1 MKKGFN
7 NITKKVQEIWTIQN
21 LREAKDKLILI
32 IENDLHKANKIKK
45 YNLIESVK
53 KAKSLDRIYLMASNI
68 MHQDDK
74 KTSSF
79 QNL

>member
-7 NITKKVQEIWTIQN
+7 NITTKVQEIWTMEN
-21 LREAKDKLILI
+21 LGEAKGKLISI
-32 IENDLHKANKIKK
+32 VENDLYKATKIKK
-45 YNLIESVK
+45 YNLIESIK
-53 KAKSLDRIYLMASNI
+53 NARSIDRIYLMASNI

>member
-7 NITKKVQEIWTIQN
+7 NITEKVQEIWTIQN
-21 LREAKDKLILI
+21 LKEAKDKLVLI
-32 IENDLHKANKIKK
+32 IENDLHKATKIKK
-45 YNLIESVK
+45 YNLIESIK
-53 KAKSLDRIYLMASNI
+53 KIKSLDKIYLMASNI
-68 MHQDDK
+68 MHQDNK

>member
-7 NITKKVQEIWTIQN
+7 NITEKVQEIWTIQN
-21 LREAKDKLILI
+21 LKEAKDKLILI

-53 KAKSLDRIYLMASNI
+53 KADRYARVAELKVSRETGV
-68 MHQDDK
+68 K
-74 KTSSF
+74 KLTPF
-79 QNL
+79 F

>member
-7 NITKKVQEIWTIQN
+7 NITEKVQEIWTIQN
-21 LREAKDKLILI
+21 LKEAKDKLILI
-32 IENDLHKANKIKK
+32 VENDLHKANKIKK

-53 KAKSLDRIYLMASNI
+53 KSKSLDRIYLMASNI